1 MNLNQFLAKYC
12 PHAPEPWH
20 IPDVP
25 LELGEEPAGV
35 LHRGSLRYIRVFAD
49 PCCDG
54 LKLGQGLPEGF
65 ADIQEFTLSPHRI
78 VWKNDALRTIVTCCE
93 GDVTVTVDRTD
104 EWYEAR
110 LRSAH
115 HFYAL
120 YR

>member
-1 MNLNQFLAKYC
+1 MNLTQFLAKYC
-12 PHAPEPWH
+12 LRAPELWH
-20 IPDVP
+20 IPDMP

-35 LHRGSLRYIRVFAD
+35 LYRGSVRDIRVFAD

-54 LKLGQGLPEGF
+54 FKVGQDLPEGF
-65 ADIQEFTLSPHRI
+65 ADIQEFALSPYRI
-78 VWKNDALRTIVTCCE
+78 VWKNDALRVIVTYCE

-115 HFYAL
+115 RFYAL